1 MEEINVVTLEQSPK
15 RNNLLPASVITAAVI
30 IAIAI
35 IYVWGPQ
42 NSNAQK
48 ETNLISIE
56 EIIPTK
62 GVTLPVKWGDLGARM
77 VEAGVIDKAKFE
89 ALYAERGGLSND
101 GKKLAYATDN
111 GNITITSENAGEVL
125 NLLWALGLS
134 NKNEILEKGPMS
146 NPEYG
151 GADRFASTGG
161 WTLADGNPM
170 NHFSKHQFILLTK
183 EQQELVLRVAQNIY
197 RPCCDNPTHFP
208 DCNHGMA
215 MLGLLELMASQGAT
229 EDELYK
235 AAFTVNSYW
244 FPDHYQMLATYIEP
258 KGLDWNDVNPKEMV
272 GKNFASSSA
281 AAQLKAAINP
291 EEHKGGSS
299 CGA

>member
-1 MEEINVVTLEQSPK
+1 MDENNKSEPK
-15 RNNLLPASVITAAVI
+15 RSNLLPTSIFTSAVI
-30 IAIAI
+30 IAMAI

-42 NSNAQK
+42 NGIVQK
-48 ETNLISIE
+48 EPKPIAME
-56 EIIPTK
+56 EIVPSK
-62 GVTLPVKWGDLGARM
+62 GVTLSAKWGDLGARM
-77 VEAGVIDKAKFE
+77 VEAGVIDKTKFE
-89 ALYAERGGLSND
+89 ALYAERGGLSED
-101 GKKLAYATDN
+101 GKKLTYETNN

-134 NKNEILEKGPMS
+134 NKNEILEQGPMS

-161 WTLADGNPM
+161 WTLAKGDPM
-170 NHFSKHQFILLTK
+170 NHFSKHQFIMLTK
-183 EQQELVLRVAQNIY
+183 EQQELVLKVAQNIY

-244 FPDHYQMLATYIEP
+244 FPDHYQMLATYMES
-258 KGLDWNDVNPKEMV
+258 KGLDWDEVNPKEMV
-272 GKNFASSSA
+272 GKSFASGSA

-291 EEHKGGSS
+291 VEQSGGSS